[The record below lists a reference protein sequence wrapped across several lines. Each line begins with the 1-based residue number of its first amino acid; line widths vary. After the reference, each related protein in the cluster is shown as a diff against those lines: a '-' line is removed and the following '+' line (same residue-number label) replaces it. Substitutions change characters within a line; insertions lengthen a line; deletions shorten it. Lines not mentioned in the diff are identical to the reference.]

1 MQGESRASL
10 AQAKDDLDTLIGNVS
25 RQGTGGLKKADVTTL
40 ADQLFAVQHVLDREI
55 SLRRAFTDPSSTPAA
70 RAGLAR
76 SLFGGQI
83 GATALDVVANLVSA
97 AWAAPRDIVDAV
109 EQLAV
114 QALYTGAAASGTLDD
129 VEDELFRFG
138 RIVDREPALLLALTD
153 PAQSTERKLGLVDT
167 LLEGKATD
175 TTKRLV
181 HELVASPRNQTFGVN
196 LAEYIRL
203 AAERRDRLVARV
215 RVAVPLT
222 EAQSTRLAAAL
233 ASQLGR
239 QVHLNIEL
247 DPELVGGMTIRI
259 GDTVYDG
266 SIARRLGEAQRR
278 LAG

>member
-10 AQAKDDLDTLIGNVS
+10 AQAKEDLDRLVDGM
-25 RQGTGGLKKADVTTL
+25 RGPDGLMDTAAVAQL

-55 SLRRAFTDPSSTPAA
+55 SLRRAFTDPSSSPSA

-76 SLFGGQI
+76 RLFGGQI
-83 GATALDVVANLVSA
+83 SEQATEVVARLVSS

-114 QALYTGAAASGTLDD
+114 QALYSVAQAEGTLDD

-153 PAQSTERKLGLVDT
+153 PSAEPARRVALVDR
-167 LLEGKATD
+167 LLEGKATE
-175 TTKRLV
+175 TTRRLV
-181 HELVASPRNQTFGVN
+181 HELVVSPRGETFGSN
-196 LAEYIRL
+196 LAEYVRL

-222 EAQSTRLAAAL
+222 QEQSARLSAAL
-233 ASQLGR
+233 VPPAR
-239 QVHLNIEL
+239 PPVHLNVEL
-247 DPELVGGMTIRI
+247 DPEVIGGLTIQV

-266 SIARRLGEAQRR
+266 SIARRLDDAERR
-278 LAG
+278 FAG

>member
-10 AQAKDDLDTLIGNVS
+10 AKAKDDLDTLVGNVDH
-25 RQGTGGLKKADVTTL
+25 GGMTRAEVTTV

-55 SLRRAFTDPSSTPAA
+55 SLRRAFTDPSSSPAA
-70 RAGLAR
+70 RADLAR
-76 SLFGGQI
+76 RLFGAQI
-83 GATALDVVANLVSA
+83 SETAIDVVANLVSSS
-97 AWAAPRDIVDAV
+97 WSAPRDIVDAV

-114 QALYTGAAASGTLDD
+114 QALYTGAAAEGTLDD

-153 PAQSTERKLGLVDT
+153 PAATTERKLGLVDT
-167 LLEGKATD
+167 LLDGKATD

-181 HELVASPRNQTFGVN
+181 HELVASPRGQTFGVN

-222 EAQSTRLAAAL
+222 EAQTTRLTDAL
-233 ASQLGR
+233 SAQLGR

-259 GDTVYDG
+259 GDTVFDG
-266 SIARRLGEAQRR
+266 SISRRLGEARRR

>member
-10 AQAKDDLDTLIGNVS
+10 AQAKDDLDTLIGHIS
-25 RQGTGGLKKADVTTL
+25 HGGMHKADVATL

-55 SLRRAFTDPSSTPAA
+55 SLRRAFTDPSSSASA
-70 RAGLAR
+70 RAGLAGR
-76 SLFGGQI
+76 LFGGQVS
-83 GATALDVVANLVSA
+83 GTATEILANLVSS

-114 QALYTGAAASGTLDD
+114 QALYSVALAEGTLDD

-153 PAQSTERKLGLVDT
+153 PSAGIDRRLALVDR
-167 LLEGKATD
+167 LLDGKATD

-181 HELVASPRNQTFGVN
+181 RELVVSPRGQTFGVN
-196 LAEYIRL
+196 LAEYVRL

-215 RVAVPLT
+215 TAAVPLT
-222 EAQSTRLAAAL
+222 EEQSSRLAAAL
-233 ASQLGR
+233 AAQLGR
-239 QVHLNIEL
+239 QVHLNVEL
-247 DPELVGGMTIRI
+247 DPAVVGGMTIQI

-266 SIARRLGEAQRR
+266 SVASRLADAHRRLTR
-278 LAG
+278 

>member
-25 RQGTGGLKKADVTTL
+25 HGGLNKADVTTL

-83 GATALDVVANLVSA
+83 GETALDVVANLVSA